1 MSMKQ
6 SKARLHAS
14 MRFFGAYHKLPHN
27 AQGPVWDCVSKLMQ
41 NPAHPSLN
49 YEAIRTAGDARLRS
63 VRVNEQYRLIVAH
76 PDGSGA
82 YVLLWVD
89 KHDDAYMWAARHR
102 LETGDEAAGLALVE
116 YPEREAQPQAPAPAV
131 SASEPPEQ
139 GNLRLY
145 SDEQLVQAGVP
156 EQLVPALR
164 ACHTDADVQRLLDD
178 LSPAIANL
186 VLDLWTGTPQAV
198 PVSEPAEPPSEPGDA
213 SVAVSDTLEMAL
225 SRPGSARHFVAI
237 ATEEDLR
244 QALKYPL
251 ELWRVFLHPE
261 QRKIVRANLDGP
273 ALVSGGAGTGKTVV
287 GLHRARY
294 LASEVFTEPGDRV
307 LLTTFTAN
315 LADNLSTLMNSLCG
329 DDLTV
334 RKRIEV
340 THVHS
345 LAAAVRHQAR
355 EHFDILSEDQAHQLM
370 RSAAQRCDTLGLSV
384 SFYLAEWQ
392 EVAQEREA
400 LTEEAYL
407 QIDREGRGRGFSRRQ
422 RAAIWKVLEAYSQ
435 AVDAARREEWSTVV
449 RRARHLIET
458 HRVVLPNKRYRAVI
472 VDEAQDMGTPEMR
485 FLLALV
491 GQRPNSLLLLGDTR
505 QQIYARGSYVRLLNI
520 PIGRRHMKLR
530 LNYRTTEQIRSAAST
545 VVTAAHALTGE
556 SLGADDSISLLRGPI
571 PLVQSFATQAE
582 EEDAIV
588 AALRDT
594 LASGMLPEEI
604 VVVART
610 GALLAHYG
618 NLLLAEGIPT
628 SKIDG
633 KSSRG
638 AGVQLATMHR
648 AKGLEFRATF
658 IVGCSADTLP
668 QPYTGD
674 DDDFIARGEH
684 VERER
689 RLLYVA
695 MTRARE
701 ILWIS
706 GSGRLSPLLPARAV
720 ARRAGD

>member
-6 SKARLHAS
+6 SKAKLHAS

-27 AQGPVWDCVSKLMQ
+27 AQGPVWECVSKLMQ

-49 YEAIRTAGDARLRS
+49 YEAIRTAGDHRLRS

-76 PDGSGA
+76 PDGSGS

-89 KHDDAYMWAARHR
+89 KHDDAYMWASRHR
-102 LETGDEAAGLALVE
+102 LELGDEAAGLALVE
-116 YPEREAQPQAPAPAV
+116 SPVREEQSAQPQTPATQAAPTPAP
-131 SASEPPEQ
+131 SEQ

-145 SDEQLVQAGVP
+145 SDEQLAQAGVP
-156 EQLVPALR
+156 EQHISALR
-164 ACHTDADVQRLLDD
+164 ACRTDADVQRLLDD
-178 LSPAIANL
+178 LSPAAANL
-186 VLDLWTGTPQAV
+186 VLDLWTGEPQAV
-198 PVSEPAEPPSEPGDA
+198 PVSAPVEPEPEAEAA

-225 SRPGSARHFVAI
+225 RHPGSARHFVAI
-237 ATEEDLR
+237 TTEEDLR
-244 QALKYPL
+244 LALKYPL

-261 QRKIVRANLDGP
+261 QRAIVRAPLDGP

-294 LASEVFTEPGDRV
+294 LASEVFTEPTDRV

-329 DDLTV
+329 DDLAV

-355 EHFDILSEDQAHQLM
+355 EYFDTLSEDQAHQVM
-370 RSAAQRCDTLGLSV
+370 RDAVQRCDTLGLPV

-407 QIDREGRGRGFSRRQ
+407 QIDREGRGRGLSRRQ
-422 RAAIWKVLEAYSQ
+422 RAAVWKVLEAY
-435 AVDAARREEWSTVV
+435 ARALEALKREEWATVV

-458 HRVVLPNKRYRAVI
+458 HRVVLPKRYRAVI

-485 FLLALV
+485 FLLALL
-491 GQRPNSLLLLGDTR
+491 GQQPNLLLLGDTR
-505 QQIYARGSYVRLLNI
+505 QQIYARGSFVRLLNI

-530 LNYRTTEQIRSAAST
+530 LNYRTTEQIRSAASH
-545 VVTAAHALTGE
+545 VVTAVHALTGE
-556 SLGADDSISLLRGPI
+556 SLGADDSISLLRGPT
-571 PLVQSFATQAE
+571 PQVQSFARPAE

-588 AALRDT
+588 AALREA

-610 GALLAHYG
+610 SILLAHYG
-618 NLLLAEGIPT
+618 NILLAEGIPT
-628 SKIDG
+628 SKIEG

-638 AGVQLATMHR
+638 PGVQLANMHR
-648 AKGLEFRATF
+648 VKGLEFRAVF
-658 IVGCSADTLP
+658 IVGCSAEALP

-674 DDDFIARGEH
+674 DDPVARAEH
-684 VERER
+684 MERER

-701 ILWIS
+701 LLWIS
-706 GSGRLSPLLPARAV
+706 GSGRLSPLLPV
-720 ARRAGD
+720 